1 MEDFHTRMLHLR
13 TELIHSMEE
22 AYDSFIGL
30 VSSKYILSLAFMI
43 TLVLLY
49 IDSHSLPP
57 LATK

>member
-1 MEDFHTRMLHLR
+1 MLHLR